1 MAYLPAAERNDHL
14 NAYAQRIFSDD
25 ATINSPAAI
34 SWNAYESSM
43 LSLRPSTCSGT
54 PIADDIQVARARV
67 QLHYIL
73 HECFVGQRN
82 MLKEAINLA
91 HIPTTI
97 IQGRYDMVCPPL
109 TAWQLSQAMPH
120 AQFHVIA
127 DAGHSAMEAGITSA
141 LVAATE
147 QFKTLL

>member
-1 MAYLPAAERNDHL
+1 L

-25 ATINSPAAI
+25 ATINLPAAI

-43 LSLRPSTCSGT
+43 LSLRPSTNNGS
-54 PIADDIQVARARV
+54 PVANDIQVARARV

-73 HECFVGQRN
+73 HECFIGQRD
-82 MLKEAINLA
+82 MLKEVTALA

-120 AQFHVIA
+120 AQFHIIT

-141 LVAATE
+141 LIAATE
-147 QFKTLL
+147 QFKAPL